1 MISKKTSLLFGLLL
15 ALSISLS
22 AAQVFVLFDPSCMDR
37 LEFDMNRPAGKG
49 EYLVYHVNIRS
60 GEKLILDIGEES
72 SREQNY
78 LPEPYL
84 SCNTGGFDQS
94 LMRRINANVDE
105 VYLVYA
111 KNDRTFLISR
121 IATAAYYTKNG
132 NVITYDSPKYSF
144 RFDTQFG
151 TIGENI
157 ALNNPGSK
165 VYFEGRLENDC
176 TGAYLFRQL
185 SPQSAYP
192 LTDLIMTPEIGIIE
206 ERSGANAN
214 AALGNSIS
222 LRRINDRSTERYLQE
237 VCGLE
242 PGAQGALIG
251 NRLGNSGVPTSF
263 DATSRNLNPPGNLP
277 SGAIVP
283 TGKVAN
289 SSATNQVANANG
301 IGTAATASNAP
312 PATTHTVASGETL
325 FGISREHSVSVE
337 DIKMWNNL
345 SGNTIRR
352 GQVLQVAPQAT
363 NTAPAM
369 VSRGFSN
376 RTVNGATTLS
386 GSPVPYNPTNTQR
399 IMTENPQMHI
409 VQVGETVA
417 SIALQYGYTTQR
429 FRTMNSLGPNDYV
442 KVGQRLKTSDC
453 DCATQGVSGA
463 VMPANNTQ
471 NNSSLTNYNNT
482 TAGRLAPN
490 DLVARTPTVPTNN
503 YVINPTNNSGVVVR
517 NSGGLQT
524 YTPPRV
530 PTSGGA
536 STFQRNESVPSYSYD
551 SPMTQRSLADTE
563 RAGFS
568 SPRAIGNTA
577 DFGDPITP
585 RSYETTQASPRAYN
599 NRSPYPTPNTPITQ
613 SGIVENTNPQRP
625 DDYYQPTQ
633 RQRRVHVVASG
644 ESLYGIARRYGTT
657 PEQLRRVN
665 NLGPSDPIIEYQNLY
680 IE

>member
-49 EYLVYHVNIRS
+49 DYLVYHVNIRS

-105 VYLVYA
+105 VYMVYP

-132 NVITYDSPKYSF
+132 NVITYESPKYSF

-214 AALGNSIS
+214 AALSNSIS
-222 LRRINDRSTERYLQE
+222 LKRINDRSTERYLQE

-263 DATSRNLNPPGNLP
+263 NATSPNLNPPGNLP

-283 TGKVAN
+283 TGKVA
-289 SSATNQVANANG
+289 STSTTNQ
-301 IGTAATASNAP
+301 AATGSNDP
-312 PATTHTVASGETL
+312 PVTTHTVASGETL
-325 FGISREHSVSVE
+325 FGISREYSVSVE

-345 SGNTIRR
+345 SSNTIRR

-369 VSRGFSN
+369 VSRGLNN
-376 RTVNGATTLS
+376 RTTSGATTLS
-386 GSPVPYNPTNTQR
+386 GGLVPYNQTNTQR

-409 VQVGETVA
+409 VKPGETVA

-453 DCATQGVSGA
+453 DCATQGVSGTM
-463 VMPANNTQ
+463 MPNSSIQ
-471 NNSSLTNYNNT
+471 NNSSPTNYNNT

-490 DLVARTPTVPTNN
+490 DLVARTPTVPNNN
-503 YVINPTNNSGVVVR
+503 YDVINPTNNGGVVVR

-524 YTPPRV
+524 YSPPRV

-536 STFQRNESVPSYSYD
+536 STFQRNESIPNSYNT
-551 SPMTQRSLADTE
+551 PTTQRSLADTE

-577 DFGDPITP
+577 DFGDPIVP
-585 RSYETTQASPRAYN
+585 SSYETSQAPPRAYN
-599 NRSPYPTPNTPITQ
+599 NRSPYPTPNTPISR
-613 SGIVENTNPQRP
+613 SGVVENTNPQRP